1 MRKLS
6 ANLILP
12 VSSPPLKNGII
23 TLDERGRITDLTD
36 TGGRLREERALEYY
50 NGVIVPGFVLPWF
63 PANYSALKNGTI
75 ASLEKLN
82 LELPRYGIKGIG
94 LVLSVENS
102 SDAGFKIMA
111 SSDTIYHPVIELC
124 PGPDEDHFKLL
135 NRGIDLVSHA
145 FNEFNLSCSLTA
157 CSEAMKGDLGKYLRE
172 YSVLHENVIP
182 PSAAG
187 SPSAV
192 SQHSQAEPS
201 SAVSPPSAAGS
212 SAVSESS
219 PENPLD
225 ILSRL
230 LHPRKG
236 IEEVISVFTLDAAA
250 AIFEHDELGS
260 IEPGKRPGLNLIEG
274 KNTLKVLV

>member
-23 TLDERGRITDLTD
+23 TLDDSGRITDLTD
-36 TGGRLREERALEYY
+36 TGGKIREERALEYY
-50 NGVIVPGFVLPWF
+50 NGVIVPGYVLPWF
-63 PANYSALKNGTI
+63 PANDPALKNGTI
-75 ASLEKLN
+75 GLLEKLD

-94 LVLSVENS
+94 LVLSVENV

-111 SSDTIYHPVIELC
+111 SSDTIYHPIIELC
-124 PGPDEDHFKLL
+124 PGPDEDHFKLF

-145 FNEFNLSCSLTA
+145 FNEFNLSCSLTVPTQ
-157 CSEAMKGDLGKYLRE
+157 AMIGDMGKYLKE
-172 YSVLHENVIP
+172 YSVLHENVSRPATAGQHSQADP

-187 SPSAV
+187 
-192 SQHSQAEPS
+192 
-201 SAVSPPSAAGS
+201 PPSAEA
-212 SAVSESS
+212 
-219 PENPLD
+219 ENPLD
-225 ILSRL
+225 ILGRL

-236 IEEVISVFTLDAAA
+236 IEAVISAFTLDAAA
-250 AIFEHDELGS
+250 SIFEQDELGS